1 MKILFMFDNLPGGYE
16 ISSNFRCELMFL
28 SRFLRW
34 KR

>member
-28 SRFLRW
+28 RW